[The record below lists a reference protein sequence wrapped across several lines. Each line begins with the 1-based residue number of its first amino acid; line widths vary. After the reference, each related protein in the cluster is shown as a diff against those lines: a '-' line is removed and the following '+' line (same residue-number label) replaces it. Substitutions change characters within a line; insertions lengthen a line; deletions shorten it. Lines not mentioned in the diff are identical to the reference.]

1 MEDYNADTQFIHR
14 YDKFSFKD
22 DRALEYVK
30 IAAESM
36 IEQGKSMITNLPDI
50 MVKSGQ
56 AVNAS
61 IKGVFTECDF
71 IFALFVEKDL
81 RRPGRKF
88 LGVSAL
94 STLASMDVTQYL
106 YNDFNA
112 GLLEYLDKESTTDEL
127 VLELWC
133 LMDSVY
139 NAAK

>member
-1 MEDYNADTQFIHR
+1 MMTNTQLLHKG
-14 YDKFSFKD
+14 DKFSFKD
-22 DRALEYVK
+22 ERALEYVK
-30 IAAESM
+30 IAAESLF
-36 IEQGKSMITNLPDI
+36 EQGKSMITNLPDI

-71 IFALFVEKDL
+71 IFALFVEKDH
-81 RRPGRKF
+81 RRPGRKL

-112 GLLEYLDKESTTDEL
+112 GLLGYLEKESTNDEL

-133 LMDSVY
+133 LMESVY
-139 NAAK
+139 NAAT